1 MTKKNYLPVYTL
13 SEELINSISHGV
25 GTCLSIAALVLC
37 IVQAAVNGT
46 AAGVVSACIYGVSL
60 TMLYIMSTLYHAI
73 TNRTARKV
81 FRVFDHTSIFFL
93 IAGTYTPITLVTP
106 MKT

>member
-37 IVQAAVNGT
+37 IVQAA
-46 AAGVVSACIYGVSL
+46 S
-60 TMLYIMSTLYHAI
+60 
-73 TNRTARKV
+73 TARRPALSRRVFTV
-81 FRVFDHTSIFFL
+81 FR
-93 IAGTYTPITLVTP
+93 
-106 MKT
+106 

>member
-46 AAGVVSACIYGVSL
+46 AAGGGYELVGGCLEPGDLPVGPGVD
-60 TMLYIMSTLYHAI
+60 ADVDQQVEAP
-73 TNRTARKV
+73 NPR
-81 FRVFDHTSIFFL
+81 
-93 IAGTYTPITLVTP
+93 P
-106 MKT
+106 